1 MWSDQCLEVDSRSSV
16 DVLEGQHL
24 CLESDVGRNRKSEEV
39 TKEAGHMGE
48 FGNWSSQE
56 GVAVVQV
63 GDDQR
68 LDKELRCVFCEERL
82 DPVDVVEGKSSGSG
96 PQQ

>member
-1 MWSDQCLEVDSRSSV
+1 
-16 DVLEGQHL
+16 
-24 CLESDVGRNRKSEEV
+24 
-39 TKEAGHMGE
+39 MGE
-48 FGNWSSQE
+48 FGKIVNKARSSVLDMLQRFSRRGWESSQE